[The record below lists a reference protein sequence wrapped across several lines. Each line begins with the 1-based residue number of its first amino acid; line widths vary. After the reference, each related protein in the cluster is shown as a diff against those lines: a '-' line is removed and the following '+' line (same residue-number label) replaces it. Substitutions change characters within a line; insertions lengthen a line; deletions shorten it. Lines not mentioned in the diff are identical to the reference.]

1 MSEGQPTEGEGVPPT
16 PVERERARFFGR
28 RRSLQT
34 PTEALQ
40 PEAAPPPPDGKP
52 QSQRRPILSG
62 VSGFLSFLLLAALL
76 SVGGMASL
84 SKRLGAPGPLAVE
97 QMVYIPPRTDVME
110 IIDQLDKTGVI
121 NQPTLMRIALIAEQK
136 WRDVKAGEYL
146 FKQNASLQDVIDTL
160 VAGRQILHSV
170 TIPEGLTSEQIVQRL
185 RDNDVLAGDIREIP
199 REGTIMP
206 DTYRVTRGMARTALI
221 AKMQSDQN
229 RLLDQIW
236 ERRAPDLPLKSKYE
250 LVTLASIVEK
260 ETGRADERTR
270 VAAVFQNRLQKRM
283 RLQSDP
289 TIVYGLVGGR
299 GTLGRPIQRSE
310 ISRATPYNTYVIDGL
325 PPGPIANPGRA
336 AMEAVANPSKTR
348 DLFFVANGTGG
359 HSFAETV
366 DQHNRNVVRW
376 RDIEKEMKAKAAA
389 GAPDAPPPD
398 VDRVSPDDPIGVDVP
413 QRAAPPRR
421 SDLFI
426 DPVFGGLT
434 ATASSQVQGMP
445 AMESAPV
452 VALMPNQPPP
462 QPAAAPQ
469 RQSARVA
476 IQQASPAPPPAA
488 EESKPMP
495 PAATA
500 FAGFA
505 LGPSVDQL
513 GFVIRGVNDRPD
525 ASQMLDG
532 PVSDDATASASG
544 ADMSIVPL
552 SAARRADQQA
562 RMARFGNATDN
573 TPLPADDGAAPQPEP
588 VRSAA
593 PAPIPVRA
601 KAFDASEGTKLDPL
615 RNTTWDLNSSK
626 TVPAFR
632 GMQ

>member
-1 MSEGQPTEGEGVPPT
+1 MSEGQPTEGEGVLK

-40 PEAAPPPPDGKP
+40 PEAAPPPPAGKP
-52 QSQRRPILSG
+52 PSQRRPILSG

-76 SVGGMASL
+76 AVGSMASL
-84 SKRLGAPGPLAVE
+84 SKRLNAPGPLAVE
-97 QMVYIPPRTDVME
+97 QTVYIPPRTDVME

-121 NQPTLMRIALIAEQK
+121 NEPTLMRIALIAEQK

-146 FKQNASLQDVIDTL
+146 FKQKASLQDVIDTL
-160 VAGRQILHSV
+160 VAGKQILHSV

-185 RDNDVLAGDIREIP
+185 RDNDLLAGEVREIP

-206 DTYRVTRGMARTALI
+206 ETYRVARGMARTALI
-221 AKMQSDQN
+221 AQMQAGQN

-289 TIVYGLVGGR
+289 TIVYGIVGGK
-299 GTLGRPIQRSE
+299 GTLGRPIQRTE
-310 ISRATPYNTYVIDGL
+310 ITRPTPYNTYVIDGL

-348 DLFFVANGTGG
+348 DLYFVANGTGG
-359 HSFAETV
+359 HAFAETV
-366 DQHNRNVVRW
+366 DQHNRNVLRW

-389 GAPDAPPPD
+389 GAADAPPPD
-398 VDRVSPDDPIGVDVP
+398 VDRISPDDPIGVDVP
-413 QRAAPPRR
+413 QRTAPPRR

-434 ATASSQVQGMP
+434 ATASSQGMP
-445 AMESAPV
+445 TMESAPV
-452 VALMPNQPPP
+452 VALMPNQPP

-469 RQSARVA
+469 RRQSARAA
-476 IQQASPAPPPAA
+476 IQQASPAPQPAA
-488 EESKPMP
+488 EENKAIP

-525 ASQMLDG
+525 ARQMLDG
-532 PVSDDATASASG
+532 PVSDGAAASD
-544 ADMSIVPL
+544 ADMTIVPL

-562 RMARFGNATDN
+562 RMARFGNAVDN
-573 TPLPADDGAAPQPEP
+573 TPLPAGDDGVAPQPEP
-588 VRSAA
+588 VHATA
-593 PAPIPVRA
+593 PAPVRP

-615 RNTTWDLNSSK
+615 RNTTWDLNSTK
-626 TVPAFR
+626 TVPPFR
-632 GMQ
+632 TLQ

>member
-1 MSEGQPTEGEGVPPT
+1 MSEGQPTEGEGVSR

-40 PEAAPPPPDGKP
+40 PEAAPPPPAGKP

-62 VSGFLSFLLLAALL
+62 LSGFLSFLLLAALL
-76 SVGGMASL
+76 SIGGIASL
-84 SKRLGAPGPLAVE
+84 SKRLTAPGPLAVE

-146 FKQNASLQDVIDTL
+146 FKQHASLQDVIDTL
-160 VAGRQILHSV
+160 VAGKQILHSV

-185 RDNDVLAGDIREIP
+185 RDNEILAGDIREMP

-206 DTYRVTRGMARTALI
+206 DTYRVTRGMARTALL
-221 AKMQSDQN
+221 AKMQADQN

-270 VAAVFQNRLQKRM
+270 VAAVFQNRLQRRM

-299 GTLGRPIQRSE
+299 GTLGRPIQRTE
-310 ISRATPYNTYVIDGL
+310 ITRPTPYNTYVIDGL

-359 HSFAETV
+359 HAFAETL

-389 GAPDAPPPD
+389 GATDTPALD
-398 VDRVSPDDPIGVDVP
+398 VDRVSPDDPISIDTP
-413 QRAAPPRR
+413 QRVAPPRR

-434 ATASSQVQGMP
+434 AKASNQRMRV
-445 AMESAPV
+445 MESAPV
-452 VALMPNQPPP
+452 VALMPTKAPP
-462 QPAAAPQ
+462 QPAAAAL
-469 RQSARVA
+469 RQPARAVAA

-488 EESKPMP
+488 GESKPIP
-495 PAATA
+495 PTATA
-500 FAGFA
+500 FAGFG

-525 ASQMLDG
+525 ARQMLDG
-532 PVSDDATASASG
+532 PVSEDTAVSD
-544 ADMSIVPL
+544 ADMTVVPL

-562 RMARFGNATDN
+562 RMARFGNTS
-573 TPLPADDGAAPQPEP
+573 PPDGEDGVAPQPEP
-588 VRSAA
+588 AHSASPA
-593 PAPIPVRA
+593 PAPVRA

-626 TVPAFR
+626 TVPPFR
-632 GMQ
+632 TMR

>member
-1 MSEGQPTEGEGVPPT
+1 MSEGQPTEGEGAPKPA
-16 PVERERARFFGR
+16 ERERARFFGR

-40 PEAAPPPPDGKP
+40 PEAAPPPPAGKP

-62 VSGFLSFLLLAALL
+62 MSGFLSFLLLAALL
-76 SVGGMASL
+76 SVGAMASL
-84 SKRLGAPGPLAVE
+84 GKRLSAPGPLAVE
-97 QMVYIPPRTDVME
+97 QTVYFPPRTGVME
-110 IIDQLDKTGVI
+110 IIDQLEKVGVI
-121 NQPTLMRIALIAEQK
+121 DEPILMRIALFAERK
-136 WRDVKAGEYL
+136 WGDVKAGEYL
-146 FKQNASLQDVIDTL
+146 FKQKASLQDVIDTL
-160 VAGRQILHSV
+160 VSGRQILHSV
-170 TIPEGLTSEQIVQRL
+170 TIPEGLTSQQVVQRL
-185 RDNDVLAGDIREIP
+185 RDNDLLAGDIREIP

-206 DTYRVTRGMARTALI
+206 DTYRVSRGMARTALI
-221 AKMQSDQN
+221 AQMQAGQN

-236 ERRAPDLPLKSKYE
+236 DRRAADLPLRSKYE

-310 ISRATPYNTYVIDGL
+310 ITRPTPYNTYVIDGL

-348 DLFFVANGTGG
+348 DLFFVANGNGG
-359 HSFAETV
+359 HVFAETI
-366 DQHNRNVVRW
+366 DQHNRNVARW

-389 GAPDAPPPD
+389 GAPDAAGTPAQD
-398 VDRVSPDDPIGVDVP
+398 VDRVSPDDPVGAADAP
-413 QRAAPPRR
+413 AQRTAPPRR
-421 SDLFI
+421 SELFI

-434 ATASSQVQGMP
+434 TASSQTSGMP

-452 VALMPNQPPP
+452 VALMPNR
-462 QPAAAPQ
+462 PAAKPVAPPQ
-469 RQSARVA
+469 RQTAGAA
-476 IQQASPAPPPAA
+476 IQQASPAPSVETAKSVPA
-488 EESKPMP
+488 S
-495 PAATA
+495 ATA
-500 FAGFA
+500 FANFA
-505 LGPSVDQL
+505 LGANVDQ
-513 GFVIRGVNDRPD
+513 FVIRGVNDRPS

-532 PVSDDATASASG
+532 PINDDG
-544 ADMSIVPL
+544 AGAAAGDVDMTVVPL

-562 RMARFGNATDN
+562 RMARFGDGTDN
-573 TPLPADDGAAPQPEP
+573 TPPAGDGTAPRAEP
-588 VRSAA
+588 VSTTASAVN
-593 PAPIPVRA
+593 PARP

-615 RNTTWDLNSSK
+615 RNTTWDLNSTK
-626 TVPAFR
+626 TVPPFR
-632 GMQ
+632 TLQ